1 MVLVEVERGRE
12 RVSLGKVRTGWE
24 GFERHWVRFVK
35 VRIVSLRREEVG

>member
-12 RVSLGKVRTGWE
+12 RVSMEKVGTGWE

-35 VRIVSLRREEVG
+35 VVIFLKRL